1 MDKKLPKDIDS
12 NTDKKTRVLVNAI
25 HAKSGGGVTYLKNL
39 LPLLAK
45 DSSLEIHLL
54 LGEKQLDVFTSLD
67 NGVSVCLRKIP
78 NNFFLGLL
86 WEQIMLPFIA
96 QNLSIDVT
104 FSPSNYG
111 PLFVPRSVIMLR
123 NSLEVVKNET
133 RLVKQL
139 YWVGLRLMTW
149 LSLITCKRAIAV
161 SKYAEQSLT
170 LGLGKKLS
178 DKVQVIYHGVQN
190 IFLVNLNQRR
200 EKFILV
206 VSDIYIQKNIHN
218 LLLALAKIQ
227 SKFPTVK
234 LKIAGSPIDTDY
246 LKSLDM
252 IIEENNLHEAVEF
265 LGRKNPRELVLL
277 YQKCQIFIF
286 PSTIETFGNPLL
298 EAMACGAPI
307 ACSNTAAMPEIAKD
321 AALYFNPAE
330 PDDIARKIIQLTE
343 DKALLESLSKK
354 SLARAELFSWAVTA
368 EKTIE
373 VIKSTSISAKT
384 KGG

>member
-1 MDKKLPKDIDS
+1 
-12 NTDKKTRVLVNAI
+12 
-25 HAKSGGGVTYLKNL
+25 
-39 LPLLAK
+39 
-45 DSSLEIHLL
+45 
-54 LGEKQLDVFTSLD
+54 
-67 NGVSVCLRKIP
+67 
-78 NNFFLGLL
+78 
-86 WEQIMLPFIA
+86 
-96 QNLSIDVT
+96 
-104 FSPSNYG
+104 
-111 PLFVPRSVIMLR
+111 
-123 NSLEVVKNET
+123 
-133 RLVKQL
+133 
-139 YWVGLRLMTW
+139 MTW

-298 EAMACGAPI
+298 EAMACGAPV

>member
-12 NTDKKTRVLVNAI
+12 KIDKKTRVLVNAI
-25 HAKSGGGVTYLKNL
+25 HAKSGGGVTYLKNI

-45 DSSLEIHLL
+45 DPSLEIHLL

-67 NGVSVCLRKIP
+67 DGISVYPRKIP

-96 QNLSIDVT
+96 RNLSTNVT

-111 PLFVPRSVIMLR
+111 PLFAPRSVIMLR
-123 NSLEVVKNET
+123 NSLEVGKTET

-139 YWVGLRLMTW
+139 YWLGLRVMTW
-149 LSLITCKRAIAV
+149 LSLIRCKRAIAV

-170 LGLGKKLS
+170 FGLRKLLS
-178 DKVQVIYHGVQN
+178 KVEVIYHGVQN
-190 IFLVNLNQRR
+190 IFLSNMNQIR
-200 EKFILV
+200 EDFFLV

-218 LLLALAKIQ
+218 LLIALASITD
-227 SKFPTVK
+227 KFPNAK
-234 LKIAGSPIDTDY
+234 LKIAGSSIDVNY
-246 LKSLDM
+246 LESLNI
-252 IIEENNLHEAVEF
+252 IIEKNNLQDAVEF
-265 LGRKNPRELVLL
+265 LGRKSSEELVLL

-321 AALYFNPAE
+321 AALYFNPVE

-343 DKALLESLSKK
+343 DKVLLKSLSQK
-354 SLARAELFSWAVTA
+354 SLARAELFSWEVTA

-373 VIKSTSISAKT
+373 VIKSASNSRKI
-384 KGG
+384 

>member
-25 HAKSGGGVTYLKNL
+25 HAKSGGGVTYLKNV

-45 DSSLEIHLL
+45 DPSLEIHLL

-170 LGLGKKLS
+170 FGLGKKFS

-384 KGG
+384 KDG

>member
-1 MDKKLPKDIDS
+1 MVG
-12 NTDKKTRVLVNAI
+12 R
-25 HAKSGGGVTYLKNL
+25 GGVTYLKNV

-45 DSSLEIHLL
+45 DPSLEIHLL

-298 EAMACGAPI
+298 EAMACGAPV

-354 SLARAELFSWAVTA
+354 SLARAQLFSWAVTA

>member
-1 MDKKLPKDIDS
+1 MDKKLPKNIDS
-12 NTDKKTRVLVNAI
+12 NIDKKTRVLVNAI
-25 HAKSGGGVTYLKNL
+25 HAKSGGGVTYLKNI

-45 DSSLEIHLL
+45 DPSLEIHLL

-67 NGVSVCLRKIP
+67 EGISVYPRKIP

-96 QNLSIDVT
+96 QNLSINVT

-111 PLFVPRSVIMLR
+111 PLFAPRSVIMLR
-123 NSLEVVKNET
+123 NSLEVGKTET

-139 YWVGLRLMTW
+139 YWLGLRVMTW
-149 LSLITCKRAIAV
+149 LSLIRCKRAIAV

-170 LGLGKKLS
+170 FGLRKLLS
-178 DKVQVIYHGVQN
+178 KVEVIYHGVQN
-190 IFLVNLNQRR
+190 IFISDMNQSR
-200 EKFILV
+200 EYFFLV

-218 LLLALAKIQ
+218 LLIALESITD
-227 SKFPTVK
+227 KFPNAK
-234 LKIAGSPIDTDY
+234 LKIAGSSIDVNY
-246 LKSLDM
+246 LERLNI
-252 IIEENNLHEAVEF
+252 IIEKNNLQDAVEF
-265 LGRKNPRELVLL
+265 LGRKSSEELVLL

-321 AALYFNPAE
+321 AALYFN
-330 PDDIARKIIQLTE
+330 L
-343 DKALLESLSKK
+343 SL
-354 SLARAELFSWAVTA
+354 
-368 EKTIE
+368 IH
-373 VIKSTSISAKT
+373 I
-384 KGG
+384 

>member
-12 NTDKKTRVLVNAI
+12 DTDKKTRVLVNAI
-25 HAKSGGGVTYLKNL
+25 HAKSGGGVTYLKNV

-45 DSSLEIHLL
+45 DPSLEIHLL

-123 NSLEVVKNET
+123 NSLEVGKTET
-133 RLVKQL
+133 RLVKKL
-139 YWVGLRLMTW
+139 YWLGLRVMTW
-149 LSLITCKRAIAV
+149 LSLTRCKRAIAV

-170 LGLGKKLS
+170 LGLGKKFS